1 VATARGRAENL
12 ARFLYALTA
21 VADENGSYLGQ
32 VRADFTTIICRLS
45 TTKNAENYHCNS
57 SLPSL
62 YCAHQLEDMVMRI
75 SKLPNRGALDRLLVI
90 VQGFAGILDGLVMI
104 GTLGF
109 YGSCFELNV
118 SRYRAWR
125 MVKNSH

>member
-1 VATARGRAENL
+1 
-12 ARFLYALTA
+12 
-21 VADENGSYLGQ
+21 
-32 VRADFTTIICRLS
+32 
-45 TTKNAENYHCNS
+45 
-57 SLPSL
+57 
-62 YCAHQLEDMVMRI
+62 MRI
-75 SKLPNRGALDRLLVI
+75 SKLPNRGPIDRLLVI
-90 VQGFAGILDGLVMI
+90 VQGFAGVLDGLVMI